1 MDTLYRSPKRGW
13 LWAMAF
19 AWLLLAC
26 SGGEVQAR
34 SLLRPGARGPE
45 VVLVQHYL
53 YQLGHLSSPPDG
65 IFGPETLRA
74 VEQFQRERGFD
85 VDGVVGARTW
95 SELELSISGAEV
107 RVHRVRPGET
117 LWGIAR
123 MYGATVDAIAKVN
136 GIEDPSRI
144 FPGRELIVPEPP
156 SGGAPEGVELILWS
170 EAHEVYRNFS
180 VVKVTDVRTGRSF
193 YARRY
198 YGHYHADSEPLTAE
212 DARTLREIYGGEW
225 SWERRPIIV
234 EVGGRAIAASM
245 NGYPHGGESI
255 ADNEFPGHF
264 CIHFLGSRIHR
275 TGNIDPRHQ
284 AAVLEA
290 AGYRVTRLWLPS
302 W

>member
-1 MDTLYRSPKRGW
+1 MDRLPRSPKSDW
-13 LWAMAF
+13 LWVLAF
-19 AWLLLAC
+19 AWMLSAC
-26 SGGEVQAR
+26 SAGEVHAR

-45 VVLVQHYL
+45 VVLAQHYL
-53 YQLGHLSSPPDG
+53 YQLGYLSSSPDG
-65 IFGPETLRA
+65 IFGPETLSA
-74 VEQFQRERGFD
+74 VQQFQRQRGLD

-95 SELELSISGAEV
+95 LELALSVSGAGV
-107 RVHRVRPGET
+107 RVHKVRPGET

-123 MYGATVDAIAKVN
+123 MYGASVDALVKAN

-144 FPGRELIVPEPP
+144 LPGRELIVPGSP
-156 SGGAPEGVELILWS
+156 SGGAPGGVELVLWS
-170 EAHEVYRNFS
+170 EAHEIYRNFS
-180 VVKVTDVRTGRSF
+180 VIKVTDVRTGLSF

-212 DARTLREIYGGEW
+212 DARILREIYGGEW

-234 EVGGRAIAASM
+234 EIDGRAIAASM

-255 ADNEFPGHF
+255 ADNEFAGHF

-290 AGYRVTRLWLPS
+290 AGYRVTRLWLTS
-302 W
+302 R